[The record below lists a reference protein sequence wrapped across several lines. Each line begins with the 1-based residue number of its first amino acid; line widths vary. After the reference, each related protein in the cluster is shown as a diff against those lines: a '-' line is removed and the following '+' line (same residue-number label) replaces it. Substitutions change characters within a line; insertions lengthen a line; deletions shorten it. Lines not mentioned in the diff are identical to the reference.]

1 MKQRRRSKKKLAAV
15 LFVIIMLLVSV
26 SLSEETVSADTSEG
40 SRLIGLLITREDLA
54 GHTDESGVLLASCLQ
69 KGSVDETEYRFGDI
83 SGLRLICFIAS
94 EGNGEESFVISNAD
108 DGISAVDFNMNEDGS
123 SVKMDATISFVPGQ
137 NEAFFLDTFL

>member
-1 MKQRRRSKKKLAAV
+1 MKKLAAV

-26 SLSEETVSADTSEG
+26 SLSEETVFADTSEG

-83 SGLRLICFIAS
+83 SGLQLICFIAS
-94 EGNGEESFVISNAD
+94 EGYGEESLVISNAD

>member
-1 MKQRRRSKKKLAAV
+1 MKKLAAV

-26 SLSEETVSADTSEG
+26 SLSEETVFADTSEG

-83 SGLRLICFIAS
+83 SGLQLICFIAPS
-94 EGNGEESFVISNAD
+94 KWMQQSASFRGRMKLSFWTLFCDKMSREE
-108 DGISAVDFNMNEDGS
+108 
-123 SVKMDATISFVPGQ
+123 DAYDEWQDRINVLQDLIDAIDSQ
-137 NEAFFLDTFL
+137 ME

>member
-1 MKQRRRSKKKLAAV
+1 MKKLAAV

-26 SLSEETVSADTSEG
+26 SLSEETVFADTSEG

-94 EGNGEESFVISNAD
+94 EGNVEESLVISNAD

-137 NEAFFLDTFL
+137 NEAFILDTFL